1 MLTISAIQSARR
13 QPELVARLGLSDTQL
28 LQAIRHL
35 DRLGVTAYMDPVVT
49 TGSRLGFVE
58 MKIGELSRV
67 TGTNVE
73 TIRYY
78 ERIGLLPE
86 PDRTSGNYRNYVPAH
101 VERLSFI
108 RHARGL
114 GFDLADVRSLL
125 NLAEEPGQDCGEA
138 DRIASGHLRAVERK
152 IGQLEQLQSE
162 LARMIT
168 QCRGGQIADCRI
180 MQALGDHALCEGEH
194 V

>member
-1 MLTISAIQSARR
+1 
-13 QPELVARLGLSDTQL
+13 
-28 LQAIRHL
+28 
-35 DRLGVTAYMDPVVT
+35 
-49 TGSRLGFVE
+49 
-58 MKIGELSRV
+58 MKIGELSQA

-86 PDRTSGNYRNYVPAH
+86 PDRTGGNYRDYVPAH
-101 VERLSFI
+101 VDRLSFI

-114 GFDLADVRSLL
+114 GFDIADIRSLL
-125 NLAEEPGQDCGEA
+125 NLGEEPDQDCDEA
-138 DRIASGHLRAVERK
+138 DRIASGHLAAVERK
-152 IGQLEQLQSE
+152 LAQLERLRSE
-162 LARMIT
+162 LGRMIA

-194 V
+194 N